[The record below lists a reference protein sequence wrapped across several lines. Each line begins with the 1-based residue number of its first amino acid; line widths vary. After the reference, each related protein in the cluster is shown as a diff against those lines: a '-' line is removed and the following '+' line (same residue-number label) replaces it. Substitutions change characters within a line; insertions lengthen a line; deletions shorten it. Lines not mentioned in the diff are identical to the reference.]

1 MRTAAAHT
9 ELTSISGAQA
19 GEEPRVLTFTEL
31 KELIEQGKTDQIPN
45 NRVIPN
51 VLSVRSTAPPPYQFT
66 DRTFRRNYQ
75 ARPWHLCAR
84 SPGKRE
90 TNICE

>member
-1 MRTAAAHT
+1 MTGSSVDVDDVRPHIQNAMQTAAALT
-9 ELTSISGAQA
+9 ELNSTSEAQD

-51 VLSVRSTAPPPYQFT
+51 VLSVR
-66 DRTFRRNYQ
+66 
-75 ARPWHLCAR
+75 
-84 SPGKRE
+84 
-90 TNICE
+90 